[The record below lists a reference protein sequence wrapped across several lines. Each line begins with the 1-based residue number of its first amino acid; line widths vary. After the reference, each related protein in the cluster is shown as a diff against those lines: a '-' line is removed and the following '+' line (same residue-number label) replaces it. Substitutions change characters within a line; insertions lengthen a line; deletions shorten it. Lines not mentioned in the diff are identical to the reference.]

1 VDIGTYRAY
10 HSDDRRDPM
19 STSILYHGW
28 DAENYTYRT
37 TEYAAGAIWFHIEK
51 NPRKR
56 VCPLCGGR
64 DFVLAGL
71 VDPPPA
77 VKGVP
82 IGKKPVFLVL
92 HLHRVKCANC
102 SVIVREERLLADPKK
117 HYTHQLARYVLDLS
131 RRMTIADIAEHLGMS
146 WDTVKEILKADLE
159 RRSQKTDWRNVT
171 HIAIDEVSLSKGQR
185 YLTVVLNLKTGRV
198 LFVAESRKAEALA
211 PFFKRLRRSK
221 TRLEAVAMDMS
232 AAFKLA
238 VETYYRRPCAIVY
251 DRFHVIKLLNHQI
264 DEIRREEMRNAE
276 SDEIRKVIKGKRY
289 LLLYGSENLRKR
301 DEAPLEELLLLNAN
315 LCTAY
320 ILKEQLRLFW
330 NAPTRKDGEEFLRE
344 WVAAA
349 QESGIK
355 HLIRFAKTIHEHW
368 EGLLAYFDHPITTGP
383 LEGVNNSIKVMKRKA
398 YGYRDVDF
406 FKLRILF
413 IHECKSKFVGV

>member
-1 VDIGTYRAY
+1 
-10 HSDDRRDPM
+10 M

-28 DAENYTYRT
+28 DVKHYTYRS
-37 TEYAAGAIWFHIEK
+37 TEYAAGAVWFHIEK
-51 NPRKR
+51 NPDKR

-82 IGKKPVFLVL
+82 IGKKQVFLVL
-92 HLHRVKCANC
+92 HLHRVKCSTCDA
-102 SVIVREERLLADPKK
+102 IVREDRLLASPKK
-117 HYTHQLARYVLDLS
+117 HHTHQLERYVLDLS
-131 RRMTIADIAEHLGMS
+131 RRMTIADIADHLGMS
-146 WDTVKEILKADLE
+146 WDTIKDILKSDLE
-159 RRSQKTDWRNVT
+159 RRSQKIDWRNLT
-171 HIAIDEVSLSKGQR
+171 HIAIDEISVSKGQK

-198 LFVAESRKAEALA
+198 IYIAESRKAEALA
-211 PFFKRLRRSK
+211 PFFKKLRRSRTK
-221 TRLEAVAMDMS
+221 LEAVAMDMS
-232 AAFKLA
+232 AAYKLA

-251 DRFHVIKLLNHQI
+251 DRFHVVKLLNEQI
-264 DEIRREEMRNAE
+264 DEIRREEMRNAD
-276 SDEIRKVIKGKRY
+276 SDEIRKIIKGKRF

-301 DEAPLEELLLLNAN
+301 DVEPLKALLLLNAN

-330 NAPTRKDGEEFLRE
+330 DLPDRQAGEDFLRE
-344 WVAAA
+344 WIATA

-355 HLIRFAKTIHEHW
+355 RLARFAKTLHDHW

-383 LEGVNNSIKVMKRKA
+383 LEGVNNSIKVLKRKA
-398 YGYRDVDF
+398 YGYRDVEF

-413 IHECKSKFVGV
+413 IHECKSKFVGA

>member
-1 VDIGTYRAY
+1 
-10 HSDDRRDPM
+10 M

-28 DAENYTYRT
+28 NAKDYIYMS

-51 NPRKR
+51 NPDKR
-56 VCPLCGGR
+56 ITPCCQGR

-77 VKGVP
+77 LRAAP
-82 IGKKPVFLVL
+82 IGKKPVWLVL
-92 HLHRVKCANC
+92 HLHRVKCGAC
-102 SVIVREERLLADPKK
+102 GAIVQEERLLAGPKK
-117 HYTHQLARYVLDLS
+117 HYTHQLARYILDLS
-131 RRMTIADIAEHLGMS
+131 RRMTMADIAQHLEMS
-146 WDTVKEILKADLE
+146 WDTVKEIIKADLE
-159 RRSQKTDWRNVT
+159 RRSEKIDWRNLRY
-171 HIAIDEVSLSKGQR
+171 IAIDEISIAKGQR
-185 YLTVVLNLKTGRV
+185 YLTVVLNLQTGRV

-211 PFFKRLRRSK
+211 PFFKKLRRSRTK
-221 TRLEAVAMDMS
+221 LEAVAMDMN
-232 AAFKLA
+232 AAYKLA

-251 DRFHVIKLLNHQI
+251 DRFHVIKLLNEHI

-276 SDEIRKVIKGKRY
+276 NDEMRKIIKGKRY
-289 LLLYGSENLRKR
+289 LVLYGSENLRKR
-301 DEAPLEELLLLNAN
+301 DVEPLKELLLLNAN

-330 NAPTRKDGEEFLRE
+330 NAPTRKDGEQFLRE
-344 WVAAA
+344 WIAAA

-355 HLIRFAKTIHEHW
+355 RLIKFAKTIHEHW

-383 LEGVNNSIKVMKRKA
+383 LEGVNNSIKVLKRKA